1 MLNTIF
7 LILGVIAGVIYL
19 WFLFTLIYHL
29 IRFGIGNTPKIIALV
44 FFLGSFCLVILV
56 ITLFFKINWQ
66 NLLDFVLPFLK
77 IF

>member
-7 LILGVIAGVIYL
+7 LILGVIAGLVYL

-29 IRFGIGNTPKIIALV
+29 IRFGIGNAPKITALI

-56 ITLFFKINWQ
+56 LALFFKINWQ
-66 NLLDFVLPFLK
+66 NLIDLIVPFSK

>member
-7 LILGVIAGVIYL
+7 LILGVIAGVLYL

-29 IRFGIGNTPKIIALV
+29 IRFSIGNAPKIIALV

-56 ITLFFKINWQ
+56 LALFFKINWQ
-66 NLLDFVLPFLK
+66 NLSDLIVP
-77 IF
+77 IFKVF